1 MRWYPGQATDEITER
16 ESRIRAVARKAAAE
30 GMVLLENNGIL
41 PLRAGMK
48 IALYGQ
54 GARYTIKGGTG
65 SGDVNSRNTVTVDK
79 GLRDAGFRIAND
91 DYLDRFDEAYT
102 KNRKEREAEIYRAA
116 GDDRD
121 PQKLYHANA
130 TIQPKLPD
138 IPLRT
143 EDAADAETVIYVISR
158 ISGEFADR
166 HAEKGDYYLSDRE
179 KNDLATISGFGKPV
193 VVLLNVGGIMD
204 LSFLEES
211 RVDALLLMSQAG
223 SEGGN
228 ALADVLSGKVNPS
241 GRLTDT
247 WALRYEDYP
256 SAESF
261 SHRNGNLEEEYYTDG
276 IFVGYR
282 YFDSFDV
289 KPRYPFGY
297 GLSYTAFGYE
307 AISAEV
313 KGTCLTVR
321 VKVRNSGSTAG
332 REVIQLYAACP
343 SAEAITERKRLTAFG
358 KTGLLEPGEEET
370 LSLSFEL
377 DQLGVYHEGR
387 SAWILQGGEYGIF
400 AGENAQAV
408 KPAVRLKLAETT
420 MAEQLSAVCELKEA
434 LKEIRPEKPDMDLQ
448 EIAFPLPEIDIT
460 AAAGAVNDVRSKQ
473 ATGYCPDPET
483 VREAG
488 EIAGKMTLRDKAC
501 LVVGARSALAGE
513 IVGSQAMRI
522 PGAAGETVAFG
533 NYGIPSMVLADG
545 PAGVRINREYEID
558 SATGNIIQPRD
569 WFEMLEIRFFG
580 KKIRH
585 EGAELR
591 YQFATAIPIGTML
604 AQAFDPELVREV
616 GKAVA
621 EELRAF
627 RIAVWLAPG
636 MNIHRNPLCGRNFE
650 YYSEDPLVSGLTA
663 AAMTRG
669 VQKAPGVGVSIKHFA
684 CNNQED
690 NRMHV
695 NEHIAERAL
704 REIYLKGFEIAVKTA
719 GPMTIMTSYNRING
733 VHSANN
739 YDLCTRIAREEWGFS
754 GYIMTDWSTTN
765 GGGSNAAKCIGA
777 GNDLVMP
784 GKDSDIQE
792 IIDAVEGKR
801 LPHLTEERLNESVV
815 RLICAALICERNRG
829 E

>member
-1 MRWYPGQATDEITER
+1 MRWYPGQATNEVTER
-16 ESRIRAVARKAAAE
+16 ETRIRAVARKAAAE

-41 PLRAGMK
+41 PLKAGMK

-65 SGDVNSRNTVTVDK
+65 SGDVNSRNTVTVDA
-79 GLRDAGFRIAND
+79 GLREAGFRIVND
-91 DYLDRFDEAYT
+91 DYLDRFDEAYA
-102 KNRKEREAEIYRAA
+102 KSLKEREAEVYRAA
-116 GDDRD
+116 GNDRD
-121 PQKLYHANA
+121 PKKLYHANA
-130 TIQPKLPD
+130 TIQTKLPELP
-138 IPLRT
+138 ILA
-143 EDAADAETVIYVISR
+143 EDAAEAEAVIYVISR

-179 KNDLATISGFGKPV
+179 KNDLEAISGFGKPV
-193 VVLLNVGGIMD
+193 VVLLNVGGIVD
-204 LSFLEES
+204 LSFLEEN

-228 ALADVLSGKVNPS
+228 ALADVLSGRVNPS

-256 SAESF
+256 SAETF

-297 GLSYTAFGYE
+297 GLSYTSFGYE
-307 AISAEV
+307 VTGAEL
-313 KGTCLTVR
+313 KGTRVTVR
-321 VKVRNSGSTAG
+321 VKVSNSGSAAG

-343 SAEAITERKRLTAFG
+343 SGRLITERKRLTAFG
-358 KTGLLEPGEEET
+358 KTGLLQPGEEET

-377 DQLGVYHEGR
+377 DQLSVYHEGR

-408 KPAVRLKLAETT
+408 KPAVRLKLSETAVT
-420 MAEQLSAVCELKEA
+420 EQLSAVCELKEA
-434 LKEIRPEKPDMDLQ
+434 LKEICPEKPDMDLVG
-448 EIAFPLPEIDIT
+448 IAFPVPEIDIT
-460 AAAGAVNDVRSKQ
+460 AAAGAVTAKRREQ

-483 VREAG
+483 VREAA
-488 EIAGKMTLRDKAC
+488 EIAKKMTLRDKAC

-513 IVGSQAMRI
+513 IVGSQANKI
-522 PGAAGETVAFG
+522 PGAAGETVAFE
-533 NYGIPSMVLADG
+533 NYGIPAMVLADG
-545 PAGVRINREYEID
+545 PAGVRVNREYEID
-558 SATGNIIQPRD
+558 SATGSIIQPKD

-585 EGAELR
+585 EEAELR

-604 AQAFDPELVREV
+604 AQAFDPELVQEV
-616 GKAVA
+616 GEAVA

-650 YYSEDPLVSGLTA
+650 YYSEDPLVSGVTA

-669 VQKAPGVGVSIKHFA
+669 VQKEPGVGVSIKHFA

-695 NEHIAERAL
+695 NEHITERTL
-704 REIYLKGFEIAVKTA
+704 REIYLKGFEIAVKES
-719 GPMTIMTSYNRING
+719 PLKYIMSSYNLVNG
-733 VHSANN
+733 TQTSENK
-739 YDLCTRIAREEWGFS
+739 DLLTEILRNEWGFK
-754 GYIMTDWSTTN
+754 GMVMTDWGNNSQPYKEVLAGNNTKMPL
-765 GGGSNAAKCIGA
+765 GSNDNILAALCRGDITREDLKRNAAKVMECI
-777 GNDLVMP
+777 L
-784 GKDSDIQE
+784 
-792 IIDAVEGKR
+792 
-801 LPHLTEERLNESVV
+801 L
-815 RLICAALICERNRG
+815 
-829 E
+829 